1 MVERRITDGA
11 RIGQLL
17 ASELTGLTGGVLGDV
32 SVVDAD
38 PDADPSPTGTE
49 AYRVGHDGTV
59 VATVS
64 LYPEH
69 VTLRLHGER
78 TWPETPGESTTAA
91 GDRLHIER
99 GAGVKRAVDALRGAL
114 G

>member
-1 MVERRITDGA
+1 MVDRRITDGA

-17 ASELTGLTGGVLGDV
+17 ASELTGLRRGVLGAV

-38 PDADPSPTGTE
+38 PDAEPSPAGTE
-49 AYRVGHDGTV
+49 AYRVSHDGTV

-69 VTLRLHGER
+69 VTLCLHGG
-78 TWPETPGESTTAA
+78 TWPETPGELTTVS
-91 GDRLHIER
+91 GDRLRIES
-99 GAGVKRAVDALRGAL
+99 GAGVKRAVDALRDAL